1 MMTNATA
8 ASPDPVAAALAIA
21 ENARRKADG
30 TSRPSGIG
38 AVVLLGSGVI
48 FALIAIAAMISSPAT
63 IPMWCAAHGGC
74 M

>member
-8 ASPDPVAAALAIA
+8 ANPDPVAAALAIA
-21 ENARRKADG
+21 ENARRRAGAADHPNG
-30 TSRPSGIG
+30 VA
-38 AVVLLGSGVI
+38 AVALLGSGVV
-48 FALIAIAAMISSPAT
+48 FSLIAIAAMLSSPAT